1 MMKFSFSN
9 IIFLASSFVAFSNQA
24 RYASAL
30 IDCSIVSK
38 AAQEFETDRV
48 IACDHFDGTDHE
60 AYLNWYEEFAVASKY
75 PNQAYL
81 QGSDPT
87 KPEDG
92 AAIHWKVDNDYVYLA
107 VAARATGWI
116 GFGISE
122 AGGMTGTDMVFFTAA
137 RPDELVDAYTDDERY
152 PKTDDCASDWEM
164 VSSHVDQEGGFIMFE
179 TKRPLNTNDPQDKP
193 IVNDASML
201 IPGHRVIAAWGDS
214 AEIGYHGLQRARG
227 TIRFYGI
234 GDEDATFK
242 AAMENAAKGY
252 IEIKSDN
259 FVIPNVDTAYI
270 DFCFSRE
277 DLINQGLPNITDLLN
292 IIGWEPI
299 VQANNTAYVH
309 HFVVTGSSSSPYCDS
324 NGTDDMAFMEIAYV
338 WAPGEKGMV
347 LPDFLGSPLF
357 GDNGFQAFNIEIHYN
372 NPTLDQGIV
381 DNSGVRIF
389 WTSEPREQQIGIMNV
404 GDPMVSL
411 YMQPIGQGITKHEF
425 ECPSTCSST
434 FGQEVTVLR
443 EYLHVSSDCT

>member
-1 MMKFSFSN
+1 
-9 IIFLASSFVAFSNQA
+9 
-24 RYASAL
+24 
-30 IDCSIVSK
+30 
-38 AAQEFETDRV
+38 
-48 IACDHFDGTDHE
+48 
-60 AYLNWYEEFAVASKY
+60 
-75 PNQAYL
+75 
-81 QGSDPT
+81 
-87 KPEDG
+87 
-92 AAIHWKVDNDYVYLA
+92 
-107 VAARATGWI
+107 
-116 GFGISE
+116 
-122 AGGMTGTDMVFFTAA
+122 
-137 RPDELVDAYTDDERY
+137 
-152 PKTDDCASDWEM
+152 
-164 VSSHVDQEGGFIMFE
+164 MFE

-214 AEIGYHGLQRARG
+214 EEIGYHGLQRARG
-227 TIRFYGI
+227 TIRFYGN

-242 AAMENAAKGY
+242 AAMDNAAKGY
-252 IEIKSDN
+252 IEIKSEN

-277 DLINQGLPNITDLLN
+277 DLINQGLPNTTDSLN

-299 VQANNTAYVH
+299 VQASNTAYVH
-309 HFVVTGSSSSPYCDS
+309 HFVVTGSSSSPYCGS

-347 LPDFLGSPLF
+347 FPDFLGSPLF

-372 NPTLDQGIV
+372 NPTLNQGII

-411 YMQPIGQGITKHEF
+411 YMQPVGQGITKHEF
-425 ECPSTCSST
+425 ECPSSCSST

-443 EYLHVSSDCT
+443 EYLHVSSDCTCYLN